1 MLFFLTRE
9 ESGLFNLFTMKT
21 IFFAHIGLIFL
32 SVILYINASAQI
44 KTAIIGN
51 ISNGQPFITDITK
64 SREVLMGSL
73 PGSAVLSDVSIFYV
87 QTEHAYYLSARVT
100 NDPVR
105 FIAIEMAI
113 ENSHLCVK
121 SGPGYEIQC
130 LGVEC
135 NNCISK
141 TPKGRK
147 VCYCADPNA
156 VQDCSAIVKTTIVF

>member
-1 MLFFLTRE
+1 
-9 ESGLFNLFTMKT
+9 MKT
-21 IFFAHIGLIFL
+21 IFVAHLGLIFL
-32 SVILYINASAQI
+32 SVILYLNATAQI

-51 ISNGQPFITDITK
+51 ISNGQPVITDITK

-73 PGSAVLSDVSIFYV
+73 PGSAVLSDVSVIYV

-105 FIAIEMAI
+105 FIAIEMVI
-113 ENSHLCVK
+113 ENSLLCVK

-130 LGVEC
+130 LGVKC

-141 TPKGRK
+141 TPKGQE

-156 VQDCSAIVKTTIVF
+156 VQDCSSVVKTTINF